1 MKLRN
6 YLGLSIRIYF
16 GLVRYSI
23 FFDVLLLII
32 LSNLG
37 FPDKVCVIV
46 FFVFILGWIAWI
58 YSIKCPKCNT
68 RIASYYNFFSKYYKP
83 SIFRIPKTCPCCGID
98 LDEV

>member
-68 RIASYYNFFSKYYKP
+68 VFQISESDYE
-83 SIFRIPKTCPCCGID
+83 SILKQVK
-98 LDEV
+98 DEYLEKELKEKDKK